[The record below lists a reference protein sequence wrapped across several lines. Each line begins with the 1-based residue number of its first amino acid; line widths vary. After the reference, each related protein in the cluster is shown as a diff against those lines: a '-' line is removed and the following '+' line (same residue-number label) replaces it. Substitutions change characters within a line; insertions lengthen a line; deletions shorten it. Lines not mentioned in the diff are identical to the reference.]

1 MKNWLTQ
8 VAAAA
13 FAVVALAS
21 CQKDED
27 KVTVTPSTTSA
38 LTASSTSV
46 VLTQANS
53 AQPALTYN
61 WTPVSA
67 GLTGTGSAKAPAVS
81 YQLQVAKSADGF
93 GYPAAIDASTST
105 SKDVTVGELNT
116 ALTTLGLAPNVANQV
131 YVRVVAVVGSDTH
144 SFASNPVQLTA
155 TSYKLCLPP
164 NTDTWGLVGPA
175 GDGWPG
181 ATATDRMFT
190 WDCGANAYVLRTTLN
205 AGEFKFRKNQ
215 DWGINLGGT
224 TGNYTQGVD
233 LVLNGPNLV
242 SVPGTYTIKLVV
254 AGSGTGVT
262 GATVTIAP

>member
-13 FAVVALAS
+13 FAVAALAS

-46 VLTQANS
+46 VLKQANS

-67 GLTGTGSAKAPAVS
+67 GLTGTSSAKAPAVS

-116 ALTTLGLAPNVANQV
+116 ALTTLGLAPNVANPV

-155 TSYKLCLPP
+155 TSYKVCLPP
-164 NTDTWGLVGPA
+164 NSDSWSIIGPA
-175 GDGWPG
+175 GVDWN
-181 ATATDRMFT
+181 TDV
-190 WDCGANAYVLRTTLN
+190 ALAYNCDTKTYDITRTLN
-205 AGEFKFRKNQ
+205 AGEFKFRKNN
-215 DWGINLGGT
+215 DWTVNYGSSSNTGGALAAGGSNILVAT
-224 TGNYTQGVD
+224 TGNYIIKLD
-233 LVLNGPNLV
+233 LAAQ
-242 SVPGTYTIKLVV
+242 TYTITK
-254 AGSGTGVT
+254 
-262 GATVTIAP
+262 

>member
-46 VLTQANS
+46 VLKQANS

-67 GLTGTGSAKAPAVS
+67 GLTGTSSAKAPAVS

-116 ALTTLGLAPNVANQV
+116 ALTTLGLAPNVANSV

-155 TSYKLCLPP
+155 TSYKVCLPP
-164 NTDTWGLVGPA
+164 NSDSWSIIGPA
-175 GDGWPG
+175 GVDWN
-181 ATATDRMFT
+181 TDV
-190 WDCGANAYVLRTTLN
+190 ALAYNCDTKTYDITRTLN
-205 AGEFKFRKNQ
+205 AGEFKFRKNAQ
-215 DWGINLGGT
+215 WNVAGVATNYGASARNSSGT
-224 TGNYTQGVD
+224 AP
-233 LVLNGPNLV
+233 LVLDGPNI
-242 SVPGTYTIKLVV
+242 SVPTTGTYTISFDL
-254 AGSGTGVT
+254 
-262 GATVTIAP
+262 ATETYTLK